1 MNIKDVYFV
10 NFADSHARASQ
21 DGNMLYRFGEKCG
34 SEILRSFSY
43 TMLAY
48 EDAPLD
54 VAVPY
59 RTVRCYTSPTVDVS
73 GKKLTAATD
82 TYFPDLKVMLLRDSE
97 NPTEGMLLAMKG
109 GHNDE
114 SHNHNDV
121 GSFVVYKN
129 GLPVLID
136 AGVGEYTKQT
146 FSPDRYKI
154 WSMQSL
160 YHNLPSF
167 DGVGQHNGAQ
177 YKSKNE
183 VYSKEERS
191 LTLDITD
198 AYPEECGLLSYSRSG
213 SLKNGA
219 VIITENI
226 KLREEKLIDFVF
238 VTHREPH
245 VIGIGRIALTEG
257 CTLEY
262 DKELSAEIEAFD
274 PIGMNTRQVWGT
286 EKLYRIHLT
295 TCAKSANL
303 TFGIYSE

>member
-1 MNIKDVYFV
+1 
-10 NFADSHARASQ
+10 
-21 DGNMLYRFGEKCG
+21 
-34 SEILRSFSY
+34 
-43 TMLAY
+43 MLAY

-97 NPTEGMLLAMKG
+97 NPKEGMFLAMKG

-191 LTLDITD
+191 LTLYITD

-226 KLREEKLIDFVF
+226 KLCEEKLIDFVYDDKTCEYLASKC
-238 VTHREPH
+238 VGGKRGARELRNS
-245 VIGIGRIALTEG
+245 IRR
-257 CTLEY
+257 
-262 DKELSAEIEAFD
+262 EIENKIVDIIVDNAEGS
-274 PIGMNTRQVWGT
+274 IKT
-286 EKLYRIHLT
+286 IST
-295 TCAKSANL
+295 TADNEIKIDFQL
-303 TFGIYSE
+303 I